1 MLISDLSLAKIVLD
15 HKYLQNARLLIKGG
29 QMDPVWVLF
38 FTIDLG
44 NPT

>member
-1 MLISDLSLAKIVLD
+1 MSDLSLAKIVFD
-15 HKYLQNARLLIKGG
+15 HKYLLNVCLLIKGG
-29 QMDPVWVLF
+29 QMDPVWVLL